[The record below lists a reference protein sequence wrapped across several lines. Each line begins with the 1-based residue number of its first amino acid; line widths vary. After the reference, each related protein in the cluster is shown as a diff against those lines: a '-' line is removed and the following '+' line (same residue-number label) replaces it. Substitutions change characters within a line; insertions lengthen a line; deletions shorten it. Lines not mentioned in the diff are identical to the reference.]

1 VESSVQPSVPPK
13 TAEMAAQVQ
22 GRFPSA
28 KIDYARARRL
38 KFTVPVEQV
47 KEVAFFVRDVLR
59 FDHIG
64 TVSGTD
70 YMAKHEIEIIYFVG
84 STHPEVEDTVVALA
98 ERVARDS
105 PAAPSLIEV
114 WPGAEFH
121 ERETY
126 EMLGVK
132 FEGHPDLRKIL
143 LPEDWDDIP
152 PLRKDYVSPGR

>member
-1 VESSVQPSVPPK
+1 MQ
-13 TAEMAAQVQ
+13 AQ
-22 GRFPSA
+22 FPSI
-28 KIDYARARRL
+28 KVDYIRARRL
-38 KFTVPVEQV
+38 KVTAEAAQI
-47 KEVAFFVRDVLR
+47 KEIGKFLRDSFR

-70 YMAKHEIEIIYFVG
+70 YMAKREIEIIYFVG
-84 STHPEVEDTVVALA
+84 STHPEVEDTVIALA

-105 PAAPSLIEV
+105 PAAPSLIDV